1 MPHHS
6 DRPTVPPAF
15 DVEQYAKDSDAR
27 IASVKLH
34 QLLEDMG
41 GRPEESAGTHPRSET
56 RMATRPPVGGGLT
69 DEAWARLMNGAPT
82 VTMPLADLRRLPL
95 DHRAGFVLSLMDGSM
110 DLETLVDASAMPR
123 EDILRIVR
131 DLYQSGVVEFR

>member
-1 MPHHS
+1 MVRS
-6 DRPTVPPAF
+6 NRPTAPPSF

-34 QLLEDMG
+34 E
-41 GRPEESAGTHPRSET
+41 PAGTHPRSET

-69 DEAWARLMNGAPT
+69 DEAWARLMTGAPT